1 MAIGGFLKP
10 ERIVLRTSAEKDE
23 ILNELID
30 LACSGLSYL
39 DVDEVGRRISERE
52 SEVSTNL
59 DRGIAIPHAIFEE
72 MPESIMAAAVCSRGI
87 EWDKSGK
94 KAVHLVVLLL
104 GSSMTH
110 LSVLGEIATI
120 LHNEDNYRS
129 VLSAE
134 SSEEVFSILTR
145 HDRPLSAPIA
155 SRNADVSRTIFQSAV
170 HIARSAGGR
179 LVLHA
184 DAVPDADYIVELIG
198 ETDAIIVTGD
208 PGRFPP
214 EFAGKHDIFESPF
227 KGVRRSVHVQ
237 FSLLFLLS
245 EEILKPGE
253 TVVNIYGLPESGLF
267 DSIRITNTDESF
279 DFTFPFK
286 AKGVAEDFGRHVLT
300 RVLQIAGELA
310 REGREGKPVGALFVV
325 GDYEGVEPFT
335 RQLIIN
341 PFNGYDEEQRNI
353 IDPSLDETVKE
364 FAKIDGAFVIRDDG
378 VIVSG
383 GTYIT
388 GAPENA
394 GHHSGLGARHAAALS
409 ITSSTGAFAVAIS
422 ESTRKISVF
431 HAGQKI
437 VEI

>member
-1 MAIGGFLKP
+1 MAISDFLSPK
-10 ERIVLRTSAEKDE
+10 RIILRTSAVKDE
-23 ILNELID
+23 IIDELIR
-30 LACSGLSYL
+30 LACTGASYL
-39 DVDEVGRRISERE
+39 DMDEVRRRITERE
-52 SEVSTNL
+52 RDVSTNL
-59 DRGIAIPHAIFEE
+59 DRGIAVPHAIFEE
-72 MPESIMAAAVCSRGI
+72 IPAGIMAAAVCSKGI
-87 EWDKSGK
+87 EWDKSGR

-104 GSSMTH
+104 GSRMTH
-110 LSVLGEIATI
+110 LAALGEIASI
-120 LHNEDNYRS
+120 LQNEENYLS
-129 VLSAE
+129 VLSAG
-134 SSEEVFSILTR
+134 SAEEVFTILTR
-145 HDRPLSAPIA
+145 HDGPFSAPIA
-155 SRNADVSRTIFQSAV
+155 ERYADASRIIFRSGV
-170 HIARSAGGR
+170 NIARSSGGR

-184 DAVPDADYIVELIG
+184 DAVPDADYIVDLVG

-208 PGRFPP
+208 PGRFPA
-214 EFAGKHDIFESPF
+214 EFAKKHAVFEIPF

-245 EEILKPGE
+245 EEVLKAGE

-267 DSIRITNTDESF
+267 DSIRINNTDESF

-325 GDYEGVEPFT
+325 GDFERVKPFT

-341 PFNGYDEEQRNI
+341 PFSGYDEQQRNI

-388 GAPENA
+388 GAPDNA
-394 GHHSGLGARHAAALS
+394 GLHPGLGARHAAALS
-409 ITSSTGAFAVAIS
+409 ITTVTGAFAVAIS

-431 HAGQKI
+431 HAGQKV